1 MVRLHIRGAD
11 ANYRRLRHLR
21 AAAALCVV
29 IVFSCIIKPT
39 SIPEIR
45 KEGPGCV
52 TMMWMMMMMML
63 VMMVVRG
70 CAGTQANNI

>member
-21 AAAALCVV
+21 AAALCVV

-39 SIPEIR
+39 SIPEMR

-52 TMMWMMMMMML
+52 TMMMMV
-63 VMMVVRG
+63 VMVVMVVRG
-70 CAGTQANNI
+70 CAGTLG